1 VLGLLALAFVVV
13 PIVEIYLLIQVGSV
27 VGALNTIALLVLV
40 SIIGAW
46 LVRREGTGV
55 WQRLQATLASGRV
68 PGNEL
73 IDGLLIVL
81 GGALMLTPGF
91 LTDIAGLVLILPPSR
106 ALIRTLV
113 RKRFAG
119 RLESGTTS
127 TTTIIDIP

>member
-27 VGALNTIALLVLV
+27 IGSLNTVALLVLV
-40 SIIGAW
+40 SIVGAW
-46 LVRREGTGV
+46 LVKHEGIGV
-55 WQRLQATLASGRV
+55 WQRLQATLANGRM

-73 IDGLLIVL
+73 IDGLLILL

-106 ALIRTLV
+106 AMIRALV

-119 RLESGTTS
+119 RLESGTT
-127 TTTIIDIP
+127 TTIIDIR